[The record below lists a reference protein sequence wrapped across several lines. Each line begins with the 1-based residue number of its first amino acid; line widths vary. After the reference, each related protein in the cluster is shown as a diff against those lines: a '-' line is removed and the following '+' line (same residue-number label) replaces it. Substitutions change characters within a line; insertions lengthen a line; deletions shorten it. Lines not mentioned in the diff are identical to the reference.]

1 MAAARLGDGS
11 REMTYTMRNRRVLL
25 STRPTGIAQAEH
37 FSIDETQVRTP
48 NEGELLVR
56 NSYLSVEPAMRG
68 WIADAGNYAAPV
80 AIGTVMRALAVGTV
94 IESRAEGIAAGDVV
108 TGWFGWQMF
117 ATVPADAV
125 VRVVRETDLPPSLAL
140 GVLGINGVTA
150 YLALT
155 QIGAPKAGETAL
167 LQKS

>member
-94 IESRAEGIAAGDVV
+94 IESRAEGIAAGGSVAKIVKLEHAWRRLDGRNDDGFQV
-108 TGWFGWQMF
+108 
-117 ATVPADAV
+117 
-125 VRVVRETDLPPSLAL
+125 
-140 GVLGINGVTA
+140 
-150 YLALT
+150 
-155 QIGAPKAGETAL
+155 APFPG
-167 LQKS
+167 